1 MESFCAFRS
10 VFSREGYHVKNFKT
24 CRPALG
30 SYTLA
35 SILEPRNK
43 YSISS
48 TSCPLKK
55 QVVASKK
62 TSSVVEAKSTLNL
75 EFLAWWPDVFG
86 WGNHLGL
93 VFPKRCR
100 IMKKAAHGVIFHGK
114 HSQRMISCVICIQF
128 FKQPEVLLRNL
139 CFMKPSNHHKKKSRE
154 DKSTREK
161 KSSEIRKMRTVFL
174 RQVEKVQNRTEKIR
188 EGQI

>member
-1 MESFCAFRS
+1 
-10 VFSREGYHVKNFKT
+10 
-24 CRPALG
+24 LD

-62 TSSVVEAKSTLNL
+62 NKFCGGNKKHVE
-75 EFLAWWPDVFG
+75 FG
-86 WGNHLGL
+86 VLGL
-93 VFPKRCR
+93 VATRVRLGKPFRSGISKRCR

-128 FKQPEVLLRNL
+128 FKQPEVFLRNL
-139 CFMKPSNHHKKKSRE
+139 CFMKPSNHHKKKRRE